1 LFFPKSIFSSRVISK
16 NGAIKKVRQANKKGI
31 LPVNYIHRYF
41 IRMIAFLGIM
51 AGLTGIL
58 RQPLLTAFKNNT
70 PLNTTI
76 LATLAFGIV
85 LAFCRLYNLWQEQLW
100 FEGYER
106 GEERF
111 PGTPAPKILLPLS
124 LFLKENQRHASLS
137 ALTLRSI
144 LSSVEARLEETRE
157 VSRYI
162 IGLLIFLGLL
172 GTFWGLSQTIGAI
185 ASVITGLEVDSSNVK
200 DSFQIL
206 KQGLQAPLMGMGTA
220 FSTSMFGLAGSLM
233 LGFLDL
239 QVSRVAGLFYHNL
252 EDHLLSLSRATRDMG
267 AANDHSG
274 PAYLNGLLEQ
284 TAESMVD
291 LQSLIRHNE
300 ENRSSMLMSLNTIT
314 EKLSMLTEQMVS
326 QQVLLKKMAQGH
338 VDLQKQLEDFA
349 SLVGTPAFQGA
360 DEGIKQ
366 YLRNL
371 DATTLRLLE
380 ELIEGREHGIQELKG
395 EIRLVARTIS
405 ALATQEAA

>member
-1 LFFPKSIFSSRVISK
+1 M
-16 NGAIKKVRQANKKGI
+16 
-31 LPVNYIHRYF
+31 NYIHRYF

-51 AGLTGIL
+51 VGLVSAL
-58 RQPLLTAFKNNT
+58 REPLLTAFRNNI
-70 PLNTTI
+70 PLNTAI
-76 LATLAFGIV
+76 LVILGLGIV
-85 LAFCRLYNLWQEQLW
+85 LVFCRLYNLRQEQLW

-111 PGTPAPKILLPLS
+111 PGAPTPKILLPLS
-124 LFLKENQRHASLS
+124 LFLGESQRHPPLP

-157 VSRYI
+157 VSRYMM
-162 IGLLIFLGLL
+162 GLLIFLGLL

-185 ASVITGLEVDSSNVK
+185 AGVITGLEVDSSNVK

-220 FSTSMFGLAGSLM
+220 FSTSMFGLAGSLI

-239 QVSRVAGLFYHNL
+239 QVAKASGLFYHNL
-252 EDHLLSLSRATRDMG
+252 EDHLTALSRAGGDFG
-267 AANDHSG
+267 AANSHSG
-274 PAYLNGLLEQ
+274 PAYLHGLLEQ
-284 TAESMVD
+284 TTECMAE
-291 LQSLIRHNE
+291 LQGLMRHNE
-300 ENRSSMLMSLNTIT
+300 DNRSNVLVSLNTVA

-326 QQVLLKKMAQGH
+326 QQVLLKKMAQSH
-338 VDLQKQLEDFA
+338 VDLQKQLDYFA
-349 SLVGTPAFQGA
+349 TLVSTPAFQGA

-371 DATTLRLLE
+371 DATALRLLE
-380 ELIEGREHGIQELKG
+380 ELIEGRAHGIQELKG

-405 ALATQEAA
+405 ALASQEAA